1 MYQQAAGMIL
11 GEGMKIGGAFMGANA
26 ANKRRNQLL
35 GIAETPG
42 IDATKVARESIDG
55 LQQNLPF
62 AEQLADDVNQFNQ
75 EQLDSALARIIPGY
89 SGMQTQRAANSAALL
104 RGELPPDVVSGVNRA
119 AAAKGVAGGYS
130 GSKFGANLVLRDLG
144 LTTLDAQ
151 RAGADMFQTQIS
163 GTPRAPLV
171 NPLDLSGLKAPELI
185 NMKSAERYD
194 KMDRMTTWAGA
205 ATGREVWSKYL
216 TDSGSQMQGMAA
228 GGGFDGMFG
237 GKN

>member
-62 AEQLADDVNQFNQ
+62 AEQLASDVNEFNQ
-75 EQLDSALARIIPGY
+75 EQLDAALAKIIPGY

-185 NMKSAERYD
+185 KMKSAERYD
-194 KMDRMTTWAGA
+194 KMDRLTTWAGA

-216 TDSGSQMQGMAA
+216 TDSGSELQGMAS
-228 GGGFDGMFG
+228 GGGMDGMFG